1 MKLNKYVE
9 EITED
14 GIKKMLLDKMKLNQ
28 ILWSEI
34 DRLKKENKRLRI
46 KLIKEI
52 KNEISN

>member
-1 MKLNKYVE
+1 
-9 EITED
+9 
-14 GIKKMLLDKMKLNQ
+14 MLLDKMKLNQ

>member
-1 MKLNKYVE
+1 MFNNKE
-9 EITED
+9 
-14 GIKKMLLDKMKLNQ
+14 IKKMLLDKMKLNQ